1 MRFYMCITLLCNY
14 KQYPQAE
21 MSGIFHLLV
30 RMMAQSGDQVGRAY
44 VVRAILEHMSNI
56 TYEGN
61 ISMQQMEV
69 STTIHSVTNYTAVQC
84 TLHPSAQLHCMSG

>member
-1 MRFYMCITLLCNY
+1 
-14 KQYPQAE
+14 

-69 STTIHSVTNYTAVQC
+69 SEPFLYTSVTVYCTVLRCTMSVQC
-84 TLHPSAQLHCMSG
+84 CPHERILPATCSNALLLLAMLM

>member
-1 MRFYMCITLLCNY
+1 
-14 KQYPQAE
+14 

-69 STTIHSVTNYTAVQC
+69 RPIAVNASHC
-84 TLHPSAQLHCMSG
+84 SAL